1 MFIRATYLPE
11 GHVMTDYK
19 NTLNLPQTDF
29 PMRAN
34 LSEREPLTLSRWE
47 ELNLYQQI
55 REQRKGE
62 PKFILHDGPPYA
74 NGCPHLGTA
83 LNKTLKD
90 MVIKSKT
97 LAGFNAPFIPGWD
110 CHGLPIEL
118 NVEKNLG
125 KAEEAP
131 LSGNDFRQACRDYA
145 TSQIALQKKDF
156 QRLGVIGDWQNPYLT
171 MNFLYEA
178 NTVRAL
184 RIIIAKGH
192 LLRGQKPVHWCT
204 ACGSALAE
212 AEVEYRDEAS
222 PAVDVAFEAVE
233 AEKVRAL
240 FSVKNVEARVLMPIW
255 TTTPWTLP
263 ANEAVSVH
271 PDLYYVLIECALQD
285 QLTYLILAKEVVS
298 SVVQRYGIDDYE
310 VHGNLKG
317 EALEGI
323 RLCHPFLNRIVPVVL
338 GEHVTTYSGTG
349 NVHTAPA
356 HGLEDYLV
364 AEKYHLPIHNLV
376 DARGRFIEGTL
387 AIAGKSVFQANEPI
401 IVMLADSGHLL
412 HSETIQHSYPH
423 CWRHKT
429 PLIFRATP
437 QWFIGMDKKGLRKM
451 ALNTI
456 ENLKWIPVRGQAR
469 ISKMVADRP
478 DWCISRQRLWGIPI
492 PLFVHKNSGELHP
505 DTLVLMERV
514 ARLIE
519 KNSVD
524 AWFNVDA
531 KTLLGKEADH
541 YEKVTD
547 VLDVWFDSSVTHF
560 CVLEERS
567 ELRVP
572 ADLYLEGSDQHRGWF
587 QSSLLTS
594 LAIRDEPPYK
604 AVLTHGYVVDGQ
616 GRKMSKSIGNV
627 ILPAEVVKNMGADV
641 LRLWVASM
649 DHTVEVNVSTEILKR
664 ASDAYRRIRN
674 TARFLLSNLYDFDV
688 KKNKVAPTQLV
699 ALDRWAIITVKQLQE
714 KIIAAYEHYRFPV
727 IYQSIHNFCV
737 VEMGSFYLDIIKDR
751 LYTSK
756 TNSIPRRSAQTAL
769 YYILEAFVRWLAPIL
784 SFTAEEIWQFMP
796 GDREASIFLTHW
808 FSNFPAMTL
817 SEEERKQWQLL
828 LQVRDEVNKALEIAR
843 DEERIGSALV
853 AEVLVYADEKLYP
866 VIIKLG
872 EELRFVLITSEAKV
886 FPMEEKSKAAFETNL
901 LGLALEI
908 KVARFKKCAR
918 CWQRRSCVG
927 DIEEYADLC
936 ERCVSNA
943 FGDGEVRRFA

>member
-1 MFIRATYLPE
+1 
-11 GHVMTDYK
+11 MTDYK

-29 PMRAN
+29 PMQAN
-34 LSEREPLTLSRWE
+34 LPKREPLTLSRWQ

-55 REQRKGE
+55 REQRKGK

-74 NGCPHLGTA
+74 NGRPHLGTA
-83 LNKTLKD
+83 LNKILKD

-125 KAEEAP
+125 KSEQV
-131 LSGNDFRQACRDYA
+131 LSGNAFRQACRDYA
-145 TSQIALQKKDF
+145 TSQIELQKEDF

-184 RIIIAKGH
+184 AKVVAKGH
-192 LLRGQKPVHWCT
+192 LLLGQKPVHWCT

-212 AEVEYRDEAS
+212 AEVEYRDKTS
-222 PAVDVAFEAVE
+222 PAVDVVFEVVE
-233 AEKVRAL
+233 AEKIRAL
-240 FSVKNVEARVLMPIW
+240 FSVKNTETRVLMPIW

-271 PDLYYVLIECALQD
+271 PDLHYALIKCELQD
-285 QLTYLILAKEVVS
+285 RPTYLILAKELVD
-298 SVVQRYGIDDYE
+298 SVMQRYSVDDYE
-310 VHGNLKG
+310 MHGNLKG
-317 EALEGI
+317 EALEGMQ
-323 RLCHPFLNRIVPVVL
+323 LYHPFLDRTVPVVL
-338 GEHVTTYSGTG
+338 GEHVMTNVGTG

-364 AEKYHLPIHNLV
+364 AEKYHLPMNNPI

-387 AIAGKSVFQANEPI
+387 AVAGQSVLKSNEPI

-456 ENLKWIPVRGQAR
+456 KNSKWIPACGKAH
-469 ISKMVADRP
+469 ISKMIADRP

-505 DTLVLMERV
+505 DTPALMEKV
-514 ARLIE
+514 AQLIE

-524 AWFNVDA
+524 AWFDVDA
-531 KTLLGKEADH
+531 KTLLGKESDH

-547 VLDVWFDSSVTHF
+547 VLDVWFDSGVTHF
-560 CVLEERS
+560 CVLERRS
-567 ELRVP
+567 ELHVP

-594 LAIRDEPPYK
+594 LAISDEAPYK
-604 AVLTHGYVVDGQ
+604 VVLTHGYVVDGQ

-641 LRLWVASM
+641 LRLWTASM
-649 DHTVEVNVSTEILKR
+649 DYTVEINASTEILKR

-688 KKNKVAPTQLV
+688 KKDKVAPTQLV
-699 ALDRWAIITVKQLQE
+699 ALDRWAIVTAKQLQE
-714 KIIAAYEHYRFPV
+714 KIIAAYEHYRFTV
-727 IYQSIHNFCV
+727 IYQAIHNFCT

-756 TNSIPRRSAQTAL
+756 TNDLPRRSAQTTL
-769 YYILEAFVRWLAPIL
+769 YYIIEAFVRWIAPIL
-784 SFTAEEIWQFMP
+784 SFTADEIWQFMP
-796 GDREASIFLTHW
+796 GDREASVFLTQW
-808 FSNFPAMTL
+808 FSDFPAVTL
-817 SEEERKQWQLL
+817 SEEEGQQWQLL
-828 LQVRDEVNKALEIAR
+828 LQVRDEVNKALETAR

-853 AEVLVYADEKLYP
+853 AEVLVYADETLYP
-866 VIIKLG
+866 VIAKLG
-872 EELRFVLITSEAKV
+872 EELRFFLITSEARV
-886 FPMEEKSKAAFETNL
+886 FPMEEKSRAAFETNL

-908 KVARFKKCAR
+908 KVARSKKCSR
-918 CWQRRSCVG
+918 CWQRRSRVG
-927 DIEEYADLC
+927 HIEEYADLC

-943 FGDGEVRRFA
+943 FGDGEVRHFA